1 MERLVE
7 NLFKLL
13 PLAFAFGF
21 LTPVFN
27 QGLIAIG
34 FNPPLNLS
42 TLTLSLI
49 FAVSWGLFACVKRR
63 WV

>member
-13 PLAFAFGF
+13 PLVFALGF

-27 QGLIAIG
+27 QGLIALS
-34 FNPPLNLS
+34 FQPPLNLS
-42 TLTLSLI
+42 TLALSFI
-49 FAVSWGLFACVKRR
+49 VAVSWGLFACIKRR
-63 WV
+63 WL